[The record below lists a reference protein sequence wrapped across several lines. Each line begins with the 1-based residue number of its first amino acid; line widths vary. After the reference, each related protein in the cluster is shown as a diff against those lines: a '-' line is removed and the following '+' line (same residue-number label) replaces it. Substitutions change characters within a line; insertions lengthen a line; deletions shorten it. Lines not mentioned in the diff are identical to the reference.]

1 MEKLGNTWA
10 LVEAFVA
17 ERGVVRQHL
26 DSYNDFVE
34 NRLQKIV
41 DEVGG
46 IDLNVPEN
54 IRIKFGKISLGEPV
68 WREADASRVP
78 LTPQLARLRNLT
90 YAAPLILEM
99 SVVRDGS
106 ESLPEKVTIGY
117 LPLMVKSKFCV
128 LYGKSPEE
136 LVKMGEDPL
145 DPGGYFIV
153 NGTERVIVAQ
163 EDLVPNK
170 ILTERDE
177 RTGADVAKVFST
189 YRGFRSMTTVE
200 RRKDGLMYV
209 HYPAVPG
216 PIPLVVM
223 MRALGLI
230 SDREIVE
237 AISRDP
243 EIVRELY
250 ENLQQSAAIRTRED
264 ALDFI
269 GKRVA
274 VGQPKAY
281 RLQRAEEVLDKY
293 FLPHLGTTP
302 DTRRRKAYYLGIM
315 AQRAIELAL
324 GRRTVDDKDNYANKR
339 LRLAGDLLEAI
350 FRLAFANLL
359 KDIQFQLERS
369 YSRGRHLMLET
380 SVRTDVLT
388 ERLLHSLAT
397 GNWPGGRTGISQLL
411 DRTCYV
417 STLSHLR
424 RVVSPL
430 SRSQPHF
437 EARDLHPTHWGRI
450 CPVETPEGPNC
461 GLVKNLA
468 LLVEITTGT
477 DPKEVIDILPEY
489 GVKMI
494 EKGSEHL
501 GKIPVYVNGSLV
513 GAVEDGEKLVN
524 ELRKAR
530 RQGKISSQVNIAYRP
545 DTNEISI
552 TTDEGRIRRPLIV
565 VENGKPKLT
574 RELLEK
580 VEKGEVSWSKLVEM
594 GVVEYLDPEE
604 EENALIAVR
613 PEDITP
619 KTTHLELHPAVIFGV
634 SACVVPYAEHNQSPR
649 NVYAANM
656 AKQAIGVGQISFHV
670 RVDTRGHLLSY
681 PQLPLCQTK
690 AMNVIGYNQRPAG
703 QNLVVAIAC
712 YGGYNMEDAIIAN
725 RDSIQRGMGRSTCTR
740 LYEAEAVRYP
750 GGQMDKIEVPSEEI
764 QGFADPVHYKNLGK
778 LDGLAEL
785 ETEVKGE
792 AVLIGKTSPPRFFGE
807 IDEFGIKTETERRE
821 TSVRLRPT
829 EEGIVDQVFLTVD
842 GEGNKLARVRVRE
855 MRVPEIG
862 DKFASRHGQKGVL
875 GIILDGADMPF
886 TEDGIVPDIIINPHA
901 IPSRMSLGQ
910 LLEMLACKAGALRGR
925 FIDGTPFD
933 KIEESELKRWLKEL
947 GFNPSGKEILYDGIT
962 GEMIPVEIFIGP
974 CYYEKLHHMAADKIH
989 SRARGPVQILTHQPT
1004 EGRAREGGLRFGEM
1018 ERDCLLGHGAAMI
1031 LKDRL
1036 LYGSDKYTAYVCGK
1050 CGNFVAYDP
1059 RKDTYLCPMCH
1070 DEPEVYSVEMPYTF
1084 KILLDELR
1092 ALALNPR
1099 IRLKERV

>member
-1 MEKLGNTWA
+1 MELGNTWA
-10 LVEAFVA
+10 LVEAFIA

-41 DEVGG
+41 DEIGG

-54 IRIKFGKISLGEPV
+54 IRIKFGRVRLGEPI
-68 WREADASRVP
+68 WKEADTARVQ

-90 YAAPLILEM
+90 YQAPLILEM

-106 ESLPEKVTIGY
+106 ESLPEEVTVGY

-128 LYGKSPEE
+128 LHGKPPEE

-170 ILTERDE
+170 ILTERNE
-177 RTGADVAKVFST
+177 RTGTEVAKVFST

-200 RRKDGLMYV
+200 RRRDGIMHV

-237 AISRDP
+237 AISKDP

-250 ENLQQSAAIRTRED
+250 ENLQQAAGVKTRED
-264 ALDFI
+264 ALDVI
-269 GKRVA
+269 GRRVA

-302 DTRRRKAYYLGIM
+302 DSRRRKAYYLGIM
-315 AQRAIELAL
+315 AQRAVELAL
-324 GRRTVDDKDNYANKR
+324 KRRGLDDKDNYANKR

-369 YSRGRHLMLET
+369 YSRGRQLMLGT

-411 DRTCYV
+411 DRTCYI

-468 LLVEITTGT
+468 LLVEITTGS
-477 DPKEVIDILPEY
+477 DPAEVIRILPEY
-489 GVKMI
+489 GVKVI
-494 EKGSEHL
+494 ERGSEHL
-501 GKIPVYVNGSLV
+501 GRIPVYVNGSLV
-513 GAVEDGEKLVN
+513 GAVEDGERLAT

-530 RQGKISSQVNIAYRP
+530 RSGKLSSQVSISYRP
-545 DTNEISI
+545 DTKEVSI
-552 TTDEGRIRRPLIV
+552 TTDEGRVRRPLMV

-574 RELLEK
+574 PELLKK
-580 VEKGEVSWSKLVEM
+580 VEAGELGWSQLVEA
-594 GVVEYLDPEE
+594 GVIEYLDPEE
-604 EENALIAVR
+604 EENANIAVKA
-613 PEDITP
+613 EDITP
-619 KTTHLELHPAVIFGV
+619 DTTHLELHPTVLFGV
-634 SACVVPYAEHNQSPR
+634 SACLIPYPEHNQSPR

-656 AKQAIGVGQISFHV
+656 AKQAIGVGQVSFHC
-670 RVDTRGHLLSY
+670 RVDTRGHLLNY
-681 PQLPLCQTK
+681 PQIPLVQAK
-690 AMNVIGYNQRPAG
+690 ALNVVGYNRRPAG

-712 YGGYNMEDAIIAN
+712 HGGYNMEDAIIAN
-725 RDSIQRGMGRSTCTR
+725 RDSLQRGMGRSTCTR
-740 LYEAEAVRYP
+740 LYETEAIRYP

-764 QGFADPVHYKNLGK
+764 KGFADPVHYANLGQ
-778 LDGLAEL
+778 LDGLVEL
-785 ETEVKGE
+785 ETEIKGE
-792 AVLIGKTSPPRFFGE
+792 GVLIGKTSPPRFFGE
-807 IDEFGIKTETERRE
+807 MDEFGIKSQTEKRE
-821 TSVRLRPT
+821 TSVRLRPS
-829 EEGIVDQVFLTVD
+829 EEGIVDQVFLTVG

-855 MRVPEIG
+855 MRIPELG
-862 DKFASRHGQKGVL
+862 DKFASRHGQKGVI
-875 GIILDGADMPF
+875 GILLDGADMPF
-886 TEDGIVPDIIINPHA
+886 TEDGVVPDIIINPHA

-910 LLEMLACKAGALRGR
+910 LIEMVGGKAGALGGR
-925 FIDGTPFD
+925 FVDGTPFD
-933 KIEESELKRWLKEL
+933 KIGESELRNWLKEL
-947 GFNPSGKEILYDGIT
+947 GFNPSGKEILYDGVS

-974 CYYEKLHHMAADKIH
+974 CYYQKLHHMAADKIH
-989 SRARGPVQILTHQPT
+989 SRSRGPVQILTHQPT

-1018 ERDCLLGHGAAMI
+1018 ERDCLLGHGAAML

-1036 LYGSDKYTAYVCGK
+1036 LYGSDRYTAYVCGK
-1050 CGNFVAYDP
+1050 CGNFVAYNS
-1059 RKDTYLCPMCH
+1059 RKDAYICPMCGE
-1070 DEPEVYSVEMPYTF
+1070 EPEVYSVEIPYTF

-1092 ALALNPR
+1092 ALALNPKV
-1099 IRLKERV
+1099 RLKERVA